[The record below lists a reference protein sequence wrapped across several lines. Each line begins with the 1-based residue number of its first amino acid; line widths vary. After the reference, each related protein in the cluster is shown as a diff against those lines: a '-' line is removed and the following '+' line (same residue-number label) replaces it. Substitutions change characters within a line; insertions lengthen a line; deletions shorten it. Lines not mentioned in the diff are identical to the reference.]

1 MPPPEVQQRAWECA
15 MVLRDEV
22 LPIEQQIQVEVV
34 YRTHPDGLGWLDLS
48 RMFVLYGETFDVR
61 V

>member
-1 MPPPEVQQRAWECA
+1 MLYGNGHRAELAVSCGSLTQWTA
-15 MVLRDEV
+15 
-22 LPIEQQIQVEVV
+22 
-34 YRTHPDGLGWLDLS
+34 HPDGLGWLDLS

>member
-1 MPPPEVQQRAWECA
+1 MPPWQVQHRAWECA
-15 MVLRDEV
+15 YVLRDQP

-34 YRTHPDGLGWLDLS
+34 YRTHPEGLGWLDLS